1 MPYPVVHI
9 MFFVLCISLPGLFSF
24 AQTALS
30 SGVYKRDWWNLLL
43 LFSIGSFFSL
53 LPDIPAVWNFLL
65 HGNMNHGMAGP
76 IPTHSLVFGVVA
88 FCSAFVLGLLAYRQ
102 RDRALALGMYAEAA
116 FLSHLLLDDIAEGGL
131 SYLYPFYNETMSLFS
146 YVKVRFS
153 DVDFQGYNTAGM
165 VSVFFIF
172 CVLLMALM
180 ALNYLGFG
188 FRYEPLKNKAETA
201 CNQIPL
207 ASQHTTR
214 EIREIQVI
222 NADIAE
228 DEY

>member
-1 MPYPVVHI
+1 MPYPVVHM

-30 SGVYKRDWWNLLL
+30 SGVYRRDWWNLLL
-43 LFSIGSFFSL
+43 LLSIGAFFSL
-53 LPDIPAVWNFLL
+53 LPDIPAVWNYFLF
-65 HGNMNHGMAGP
+65 GNLDHGMAGP
-76 IPTHSLVFGVVA
+76 VPTHSLVFGIVA

-131 SYLYPFYNETMSLFS
+131 SYLYPFYDKPMSMFS
-146 YVKVRFS
+146 YVNVKYS
-153 DVDFQGYNTAGM
+153 GIDFQGYNTAGI

-188 FRYEPLKNKAETA
+188 FKYEPLRSKAETA
-201 CNQIPL
+201 YNQIPL
-207 ASQHTTR
+207 PSQHTTR
-214 EIREIQVI
+214 EIREIQVM
-222 NADIAE
+222 NADIIE